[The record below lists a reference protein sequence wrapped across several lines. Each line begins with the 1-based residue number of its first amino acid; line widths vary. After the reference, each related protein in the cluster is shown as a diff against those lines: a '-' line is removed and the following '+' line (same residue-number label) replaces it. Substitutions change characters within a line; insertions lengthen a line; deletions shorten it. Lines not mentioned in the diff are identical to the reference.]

1 MFLNSYF
8 ENIWPRLLVM
18 SIRNIRLCSR
28 EKVILSTWTQRFKVS
43 EVFLMNSF
51 YFLQWI
57 TYMLCPHRWR
67 SYDLFFL
74 PPWAAAGIG
83 VHFNRVAPST
93 RNLYSGRFTNWAT
106 ASNIYCKWNKVDEF
120 LRKPWNWSFT
130 KVHPAMISVTTPHK
144 IRFQTRVVK
153 LGRLFSEQNGHL

>member
-1 MFLNSYF
+1 
-8 ENIWPRLLVM
+8 M

-28 EKVILSTWTQRFKVS
+28 EKVSTWTQRFNVS

-51 YFLQWI
+51 YFFQWI

-67 SYDLFFL
+67 SYDLVFL
-74 PPWAAAGIG
+74 PPCAAAGIG
-83 VHFNRVAPST
+83 VHVNRVAPST

-106 ASNIYCKWNKVDEF
+106 PSKIYCKWSKIDDF

-130 KVHPAMISVTTPHK
+130 KVHPAMISVKTPHK

-153 LGRLFSEQNGHL
+153 LGRPFSEQNGHL